1 MQLLKSSQE
10 PLTNE
15 GNEDGELRLMRPG
28 PADCSWHKDAERSTI
43 PNRMVR
49 IKAFILILALIVAPV
64 ASLCGAQ
71 SSVPGKCPPLC
82 PMGHGTHAPAEQT
95 DEMQADEME
104 CHHGKSTKQD
114 CVMKSG
120 CSHTLDLRLASP
132 LPPAVLCLPME
143 LIAAGVS
150 GAIRFTGTIPS
161 LAGFK
166 IPPFQPPRAQVRTL
180 IS

>member
-1 MQLLKSSQE
+1 MELLIVAR
-10 PLTNE
+10 
-15 GNEDGELRLMRPG
+15 LRLECMRPRIC
-28 PADCSWHKDAERSTI
+28 ACSWHKGAGRSTI

-64 ASLCGAQ
+64 ASLCGAP
-71 SSVPGKCPPLC
+71 SSAPGKCPPLC
-82 PMGHGTHAPAEQT
+82 PMVHGTQAPAEQT
-95 DEMQADEME
+95 DEMQTDEME
-104 CHHGKSTKQD
+104 CHHEKSTKQD

-120 CSHTLDLRLASP
+120 CSHTLDLGFASP

-143 LIAAGVS
+143 LIAAGAN

-166 IPPFQPPRAQVRTL
+166 IPPFQPPRA
-180 IS
+180 